1 MKHKEFATLMLAT
14 FMACAVAVSGC
25 SRTDSGNG
33 VDNTGAGSAGKEQT
47 DDYQASDYAY
57 VPAISQQKMETD
69 ADDADVMVTRRADL
83 PHSHSTS
90 ALDASRA
97 NTERAARTVL
107 PHSGQR

>member
-47 DDYQASDYAY
+47 DDYQAYDYAY

-69 ADDADVMVTRRADL
+69 ADDADVMVTRRACF
-83 PHSHSTS
+83 
-90 ALDASRA
+90 ASGTKTYMVV
-97 NTERAARTVL
+97 NTWQNG
-107 PHSGQR
+107 SGQNWLL